1 MVDQPAGCVDTHEN
15 KNITHHLLQPRAY
28 LRKQIAMFRFL
39 KNRPQPEIIS
49 TLENNMRRNKNHVI
63 SISLLLKRKAVSG
76 VTLSISDFTLRQHT
90 KLPTNATTKLKN
102 DSLSICV
109 VLPQFVSLQRNF
121 LGAPIKKQLMIDL
134 QERNS
139 RPLSC
144 SAPACTRVTPSV
156 LFRTRVTASTG
167 IG

>member
-1 MVDQPAGCVDTHEN
+1 MSLRGGVRCIYLYIVFSPYVRGF
-15 KNITHHLLQPRAY
+15 PAY
-28 LRKQIAMFRFL
+28 LHL
-39 KNRPQPEIIS
+39 Y
-49 TLENNMRRNKNHVI
+49 L
-63 SISLLLKRKAVSG
+63 SLLLKRKTVAG
-76 VTLSISDFTLRQHT
+76 VTLLVSDFTLRQDT

-109 VLPQFVSLQRNF
+109 VLPQFVSLQHNF
-121 LGAPIKKQLMIDL
+121 LGALIKEQLMIDL

-156 LFRTRVTASTG
+156 LFRTRFTASTG